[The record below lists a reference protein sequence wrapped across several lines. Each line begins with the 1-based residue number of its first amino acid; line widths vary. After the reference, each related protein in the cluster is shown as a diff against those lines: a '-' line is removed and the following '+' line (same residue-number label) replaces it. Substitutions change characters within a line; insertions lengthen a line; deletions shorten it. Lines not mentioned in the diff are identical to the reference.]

1 MEQFVAFL
9 RSINVGG
16 KNLIK
21 MDQLSKT
28 FEMLGFK
35 NLRTYIQSG
44 NVIFD
49 SKLTDEKLILSKTEK
64 ELHKLLSKNVILV
77 VRHADEI
84 KLIVKS
90 NPFLKIKF
98 APSTKLYV
106 SLLKDDL
113 KQKPKLPILSDKK
126 DVEIFHIT
134 KREIYSITSEINGRF
149 GFPNNFVEEVLKVS
163 ATTRNWNT
171 ILKISEL
178 INN

>member
-35 NLRTYIQSG
+35 NVKTYIQSG

-49 SKLTDEKLILSKTEK
+49 SKLTDEKLIISKTEK

-77 VRHADEI
+77 VRSADEI
-84 KLIVKS
+84 KSIVKS
-90 NPFLKIKF
+90 NLFSKIKF

-113 KQKPKLPILSDKK
+113 KQKPKL
-126 DVEIFHIT
+126 V
-134 KREIYSITSEINGRF
+134 
-149 GFPNNFVEEVLKVS
+149 FVQPTRGHAFAS
-163 ATTRNWNT
+163 AGQ
-171 ILKISEL
+171 L
-178 INN
+178 